1 MPVPPQ
7 CQTLVDEIDQLEA
20 QIVEVGELVGEAR
33 WQAVAKNLNIQ
44 QQIANKQQ
52 KLKACL
58 IAFGGFSTQVVVLN
72 LTAGGGGAVTQP
84 LSGTLWRL
92 SAVASPVE
100 NQTVQSSQGGQ
111 LSFVNGPCDP
121 LGALLAIS
129 VDEAPNATFT
139 GPLFRSGAMETLY
152 DGAPGNPTGAIT
164 IVIPGPIVVTA
175 AQVAAAFAAA
185 KIPAVANLTI
195 TSITPTV
202 GTPAGSL
209 TLTIAGVALGV
220 LPLTYNY
227 VCTVV
232 PSRSMTAVETKICT
246 VVAAPGTI
254 ASASLAGAVTGS
266 LVGTALFEGGKA
278 AIEPLL
284 RAAVTVAV
292 EDAVNTA
299 IATAAANALGRP
311 LTTFETISMRR
322 VVITASGIT
331 LFPTIGIFGP

>member
-7 CQTLVDEIDQLEA
+7 CQLLVDEIDNLQG
-20 QIVEVGELVGEAR
+20 QIVEVGELVGDAR
-33 WQAVAKNLNIQ
+33 WKAVANNLNVQ
-44 QQIANKQQ
+44 QQITAKQQ

-84 LSGTLWRL
+84 LNGTLWRL
-92 SAVASPVE
+92 SAVASLVE
-100 NQTVQSSQGGQ
+100 NQTVQSGQGGQ

-121 LGALLAIS
+121 LGALLAVS

-139 GPLFRSGAMETLY
+139 GPLFRSGAMETLF

-164 IVIPGPIVVTA
+164 IVIPGPVTVSA
-175 AQVAAAFAAA
+175 AQVATAFAAA
-185 KIPAVANLTI
+185 KIPAVPNLTI
-195 TSITPTV
+195 SSITPTL

-209 TLTIAGVALGV
+209 TLTIAGVALGY
-220 LPLTYNY
+220 LSLTYNY

-232 PSRSMTAVETKICT
+232 PSRNMTTVETKICT
-246 VVAAPGTI
+246 VVASPGTI
-254 ASASLAGAVTGS
+254 VSASLAGAASGS
-266 LVGTALFEGGKA
+266 LFWTAMFEAGKFVV
-278 AIEPLL
+278 EPLL
-284 RAAVTVAV
+284 RAAVTLAV

-299 IATAAANALGRP
+299 IVTAAATALGRP

-322 VVITASGIT
+322 VVITASGIS
-331 LFPTIGIFGP
+331 LFATIGTFGP